1 MPPLEMSL
9 SPGRMVVEH
18 CSWEKIQQEPG
29 KRSPGSVKKEMGS
42 FIKKRLRYTMIKAGR
57 ITFCPEL

>member
-18 CSWEKIQQEPG
+18 SSWEETQQEAR
-29 KRSPGSVKKEMGS
+29 KRSPG
-42 FIKKRLRYTMIKAGR
+42 
-57 ITFCPEL
+57 

>member
-18 CSWEKIQQEPG
+18 SSWEETQQEPR
-29 KRSPGSVKKEMGS
+29 KRSPG
-42 FIKKRLRYTMIKAGR
+42 
-57 ITFCPEL
+57 